1 MLKQI
6 CRATCVVILL
16 CTVPAV
22 ADSPE
27 EIWLTADDG
36 VQIRGDLYLLDE
48 ESRGSAPT
56 ILLFHQAGSNRGE
69 YAPIAPR
76 LNELGFN
83 ALAIDQRSGGNRWGY
98 QNETVVK
105 LGESTDYLDALPDLV
120 AALKWAAEFDS
131 TGKTLVWGSSY
142 SSALVFL
149 LAAEHD
155 GIDAVLSFSPG
166 EYLGSGEDEVRTAAR
181 KVTQPVIV
189 LTPADERDRAGPVVE
204 AIAAQDK
211 RFVIP
216 DQAVH
221 GSSMLVPDRNDGAAE
236 VWVEVEK
243 FLAPYRYSR
252 SRKPRR

>member
-6 CRATCVVILL
+6 WRAACVVILL
-16 CTVPAV
+16 CSVSAV
-22 ADSPE
+22 AATPE
-27 EIWLTADDG
+27 KIWLTAADG

-48 ESRGSAPT
+48 ETRGSAPT

-69 YAPIAPR
+69 YASIAPR

-98 QNETVVK
+98 ENETVEK
-105 LGESTDYLDALPDLV
+105 LGESTDYLDALPDLL
-120 AALKWAAEFDS
+120 AALEWAAEFDS

-155 GIDAVLSFSPG
+155 EVDAVLSFSPG
-166 EYLGSGEDEVRTAAR
+166 EYLGSGKDEVKTAAR

-189 LTPADERDRAGPVVE
+189 LTPEDERGRAQPVVD
-204 AIAAQDK
+204 AIAAEDK
-211 RFVIP
+211 QFVVP

-221 GSSMLVPDRNDGAAE
+221 GSSMLVPDRNPGAAE

-243 FLAPYRYSR
+243 FLASLLVQPLQKS
-252 SRKPRR
+252 P